1 MRRGEELRGAVLAG
15 WEVGFPYDWSV
26 WPGWEVSRW
35 EEAEAVG
42 EGGMPVLEFW
52 VTVDRA
58 EGE

>member
-1 MRRGEELRGAVLAG
+1 MLAG
-15 WEVGFPYDWSV
+15 WEVGFPYDWSG

-42 EGGMPVLEFW
+42 EGGVPVLESW
-52 VTVDRA
+52 VTVDSA